1 MHSLKKKLNKDKLI
15 AYCLSIL
22 IHAILFFILLFVWI
36 QYFPT
41 KNTSTILQL
50 VEVTPPKP
58 KKIETA
64 KPLPPKKII
73 HHEKEVKHEENVSQ
87 KPKKPEIA
95 ARDTI
100 KTKQQIVIPENV
112 LTDSTGQNLKFAAT
126 LLDTL
131 LARHPEFAQYILK
144 EKSKEL
150 VQDKNNKAF
159 SRLEMEIK
167 INNELHKY
175 LKEHFPEGSEH
186 AMSDIG
192 GKGMQIPIDGLID
205 AIRKIF

>member
-1 MHSLKKKLNKDKLI
+1 MHSPKKKLNKDRLI

-22 IHAILFFILLFVWI
+22 IHGMLLLILLFAWI
-36 QYFPT
+36 KYSPT
-41 KNTSTILQL
+41 ENTSTILQL

-58 KKIETA
+58 KEIETA
-64 KPLPPKKII
+64 KPSPPKKIV
-73 HHEKEVKHEENVSQ
+73 HHKKEVKHEENVSQ
-87 KPKKPEIA
+87 KPKKPEATVI
-95 ARDTI
+95 DTT
-100 KTKQQIVIPENV
+100 KTKQTIEIPKAV
-112 LTDSTGQNLKFAAT
+112 LSDSAGQDLKFAAT